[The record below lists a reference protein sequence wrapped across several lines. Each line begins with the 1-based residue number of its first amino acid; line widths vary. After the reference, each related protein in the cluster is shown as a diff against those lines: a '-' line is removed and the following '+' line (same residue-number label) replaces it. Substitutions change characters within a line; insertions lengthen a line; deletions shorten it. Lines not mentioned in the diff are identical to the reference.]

1 MITRLIPGRSVI
13 LPSLPENLSTQLFR
27 NATFRHLTV
36 GEALFYAGDSGDGC
50 YRLEHGLL
58 KVVIISPRGEE
69 RILAILGPGAIAGE
83 LSVIDGE
90 PRSASL
96 FAIEECDVSF
106 VSRAAFEEYAQQH
119 PEIYRYIVNVLAA
132 RLRETDEAVAAAS
145 FMTVKSRL
153 ARALLELAKV
163 LGEKD
168 DSGHVLIRHKIKQTD
183 LAVMAGIA
191 RENVNR
197 AMSDWTLRKVIT
209 KSNGYYCL
217 QDIATL
223 KRSVD
228 ECV

>member
-1 MITRLIPGRSVI
+1 MIKTLIPGRSVI
-13 LPSLPENLSTQLFR
+13 LHSLPENLSTRLFR
-27 NATFRHLTV
+27 DAPPRHV
-36 GEALFYAGDSGDGC
+36 GAGEALFHAGDPGDGC

-58 KVVIISPRGEE
+58 KVLITSPRGEE

-83 LSVIDGE
+83 LSVIDGG
-90 PRSASL
+90 PRSASV
-96 FAIEECDVSF
+96 FAVKECNLTF
-106 VSRAAFEEYAQQH
+106 VRRAAFEEYAQQH
-119 PEIYRYIVNVLAA
+119 PEIYRFLLDVLAA

-163 LGEKD
+163 LGEED
-168 DSGHVLIRHKIKQTD
+168 DSGQVLIRHKIKQSD

-197 AMSDWTLRKVIT
+197 ALSDWKRRKLVS
-209 KSNGYYCL
+209 KSKGYYCL

-223 KRSVD
+223 KRIVD
-228 ECV
+228 K

>member
-1 MITRLIPGRSVI
+1 MIKTLIPGRSVI
-13 LPSLPENLSTQLFR
+13 LHSLPENLSTRLFR
-27 NATFRHLTV
+27 DATPRHVTA
-36 GEALFYAGDSGDGC
+36 GEALFHAGDPGDGC

-58 KVVIISPRGEE
+58 KVLITSPRGEE

-83 LSVIDGE
+83 LSVIDGGS
-90 PRSASL
+90 RSASV
-96 FAIEECDVSF
+96 FAVKECDLSF
-106 VSRAAFEEYAQQH
+106 VRRAAFEEYAQQH
-119 PEIYRYIVNVLAA
+119 PEIYRFLLDVLAA

-163 LGEKD
+163 LGEEN
-168 DSGHVLIRHKIKQTD
+168 DSGQVLIRHKIKQSD

-197 AMSDWTLRKVIT
+197 ALSDWKRRKVVS
-209 KSNGYYCL
+209 KSKGYYCL

-223 KRSVD
+223 KRIVD
-228 ECV
+228 K

>member
-1 MITRLIPGRSVI
+1 V
-13 LPSLPENLSTQLFR
+13 
-27 NATFRHLTV
+27 
-36 GEALFYAGDSGDGC
+36 
-50 YRLEHGLL
+50 
-58 KVVIISPRGEE
+58 
-69 RILAILGPGAIAGE
+69 
-83 LSVIDGE
+83 
-90 PRSASL
+90 
-96 FAIEECDVSF
+96 FAVKECDLSF

-119 PEIYRYIVNVLAA
+119 PEIYRYLLDVLVA

-163 LGEKD
+163 LGEED
-168 DSGHVLIRHKIKQTD
+168 ASGHVLIRHKIKQTD

-197 AMSDWTLRKVIT
+197 ALSDWKRHKVVI
-209 KSNGYYCL
+209 KSTGYYCL

-228 ECV
+228 Y

>member
-1 MITRLIPGRSVI
+1 MINALIPSRSVM
-13 LPSLPENLSTQLFR
+13 LPSLPENLSTRLFGG
-27 NATFRHLTV
+27 ATSRHLTAGAV
-36 GEALFYAGDSGDGC
+36 LFHAGDSGGGC

-58 KVVIISPRGEE
+58 KVIITSPRGVE

-83 LSVIDGE
+83 LSVIDGG
-90 PRSASL
+90 PRSASVL
-96 FAIEECDVSF
+96 AVKECDLSF

-119 PEIYRYIVNVLAA
+119 PEIYRYLLEVLAA

-163 LGEKD
+163 LGEED
-168 DSGHVLIRHKIKQTD
+168 ASGHVLIRHKIKQTD

-197 AMSDWTLRKVIT
+197 ALSDWKRRKVVI
-209 KSNGYYCL
+209 KSTGYYCL

-228 ECV
+228 Y